1 MFLFSFHFY
10 MYLILLLV
18 QFLYILVI
26 DPVISILFFIY
37 SGFVVIYKITVT
49 ACPTCEGNSASVSC
63 EQSWQH

>member
-1 MFLFSFHFY
+1 MFLFSSLFY

-37 SGFVVIYKITVT
+37 SGFVIIYKI
-49 ACPTCEGNSASVSC
+49 GYLG
-63 EQSWQH
+63 